1 MASILYPLQLKRQ
14 YSAPLDESLVFLS
27 TASRVA
33 YGLTGA
39 TRYDGQIVSD
49 LQDGKVYVLSG
60 TNWTNVT
67 GTIQSPVTY
76 KASWDADTNT
86 PFLNN
91 SAGTVGDVY
100 IVGISGSTN
109 FGAGSISFKIG
120 DIVVYSDTNEWEK
133 VELGYVG
140 VTSVNSQTGIVSL
153 TTDNITEG
161 TNQYFTQSRARQSL
175 TGNNGITY
183 SNVTGVISIDSG
195 YVGQNTITTLGTV
208 GTGTWNA
215 DVIGVTYGGT
225 GASTKELGLN
235 NLLPTQSGNSGK
247 VLGTDGV
254 TAVTWVD
261 VVKSIKPGTGI
272 SIDNSTPQ
280 SPTISFTGNTPT
292 QGLTGITVGTNL
304 AINNTNPLNPSIT
317 FTGNT
322 STQGL
327 TGITVGSGIG
337 VAYTNPLSPT
347 ISYTGT
353 ASNLG
358 VGGVGV
364 FAQKNGSTLEFKSL
378 SAGTNIVITT
388 GATTITISSTASGN
402 VSNIL
407 PFTTLTYASAN
418 AVTWNVSGTSSNA
431 QLTLTA
437 STTTLN
443 FTNLRNG
450 EYGTLI
456 LTQGT
461 GGNKTI
467 TLGTGGTHRVVLD
480 GGGVIYLSSAASS
493 IDIISFVYNGT
504 TLFWTY
510 GVRYT

>member
-235 NLLPTQSGNSGK
+235 NLLPTQSGNSGR

-292 QGLTGITVGTNL
+292 QGLTGITVG
-304 AINNTNPLNPSIT
+304 
-317 FTGNT
+317 
-322 STQGL
+322 
-327 TGITVGSGIG
+327 SGIG
-337 VAYTNPLSPT
+337 VTYTNPLSPT